1 MKCFNTIV
9 PHSSRWR
16 PWKKALNIVDEDH
29 LETGNGGVNVCQ
41 WQASLQHLCSH
52 HSGDKIDP
60 LLRSPTWRQC
70 QHPAGRLQRECYC
83 SRTLSFMPGEPAIV
97 FLLTDLRP
105 SAEHNK
111 NFMSHNGVHTTQT
124 KDVRNC
130 STITQRTAQWH
141 TQHSSIP
148 FFINPA
154 DSRDILMLLE
164 HSVHT

>member
-16 PWKKALNIVDEDH
+16 PWKKALNLVDEDH
-29 LETGNGGVNVCQ
+29 LETGKGGVNVCQ

-111 NFMSHNGVHTTQT
+111 NFMSHN
-124 KDVRNC
+124 DVN
-130 STITQRTAQWH
+130 
-141 TQHSSIP
+141 TQHKPKTFATVQQLHNAPHSDTPSIP
-148 FFINPA
+148 AFL
-154 DSRDILMLLE
+154 SSLILLTVVIFLCY
-164 HSVHT
+164 